1 MPYFSCIV
9 LPLWQRIPLTME
21 EVQRVQGKRKA
32 WNKIPSQ
39 VPQCRIPLQL
49 VFVSPG
55 VLTPVPQR
63 PVLPSHALLDQASSK
78 KENLS
83 VYVLLYFTQCISSF
97 TSSLKLS
104 PHLHSNL
111 HSLRSINVPGKI
123 FNCLLFCPQTHHPA
137 QWPNWNFQPQSST
150 FPFLLPFFTGPITFQ
165 NNLGTP
171 LCSTEGSSVAAS
183 GPRVDL
189 TSITLHFRSTDAPR
203 RVSDCVFSVFF
214 TYHSFF
220 LVSTYPLPS
229 TCLTTSPPHHL
240 TTSPPHHLTTLASVW
255 TY

>member
-49 VFVSPG
+49 VFMSPG

-63 PVLPSHALLDQASSK
+63 PVLPSHALLDQESSK
-78 KENLS
+78 KNLS

-165 NNLGTP
+165 TILELLCAAQKVLQWLP
-171 LCSTEGSSVAAS
+171 LAHV
-183 GPRVDL
+183 L
-189 TSITLHFRSTDAPR
+189 
-203 RVSDCVFSVFF
+203 
-214 TYHSFF
+214 
-220 LVSTYPLPS
+220 
-229 TCLTTSPPHHL
+229 TSPPSHSTLGAQMLPGGSL
-240 TTSPPHHLTTLASVW
+240 TVSSLYFLHTIPSSW
-255 TY
+255 